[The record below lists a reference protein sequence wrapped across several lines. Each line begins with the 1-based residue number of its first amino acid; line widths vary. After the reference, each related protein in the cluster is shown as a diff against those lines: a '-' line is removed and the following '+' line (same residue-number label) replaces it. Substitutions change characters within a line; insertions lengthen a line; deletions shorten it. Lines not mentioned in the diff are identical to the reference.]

1 MMKQKYL
8 LGALALVCAGCGG
21 EVSARADTS
30 TKSVNDTVS
39 LATPT
44 AAVETGLPAADPVPV
59 MSAAV
64 LFSDLDAEPAARMD
78 GIVRTVNVEL
88 GDAVR
93 EGQVLA
99 VLDDARV
106 VARVESATA
115 ARDLA
120 RATFSRTE
128 SLLANGYVTTAQMD
142 EARFALRA
150 AEAALREAQ
159 VGLDHTRVI
168 APFSGVIT
176 RRMTG
181 IGKAVQENEALFRL
195 TALQPLRALVRL
207 PERDAQGLRVGARA
221 LLVTEEGAEI
231 AASIQRVSPATDP
244 ASGTVEVLL
253 SVPRPGPL
261 RPGSTASARLR

>member
-8 LGALALVCAGCGG
+8 LGALAMVCVGCGG

-39 LATPT
+39 LAAPP
-44 AAVETGLPAADPVPV
+44 AVAVSAPAVDPAPV
-59 MSAAV
+59 ISAAV

-78 GIVRTVNVEL
+78 GVVQVVNVEL

-93 EGQVLA
+93 AGQVLA
-99 VLDDARV
+99 VLDDARE

-115 ARDLA
+115 SRDLA
-120 RATFSRTE
+120 RATFIRTE
-128 SLLANGYVTTAQMD
+128 SLLKNGYVTTAQMD

-150 AEAALREAQ
+150 AEATLREAQ
-159 VGLDHTRVI
+159 VELEHTRVV

-181 IGKAVQENEALFRL
+181 IGRAVAESEALFRL
-195 TALQPLRALVRL
+195 TALQPLRALVRV
-207 PERDAQGLRVGARA
+207 PERDAQGLRAGARA
-221 LLVTEEGAEI
+221 VLITESGAEI

-253 SVPRPGPL
+253 NVPRPGPL